1 MIDRTK
7 PGIKILPKSLHYDL
21 QYIFSYFG
29 QDEQYK
35 KLHEE
40 IEEFQNA
47 TDPENYIEELSDIAV
62 VILQFVLSDSKVQKM
77 VYEKIKRT
85 VTRIREGYPG
95 YNLAEIYKMQSK
107 NQNKIN

>member
-21 QYIFSYFG
+21 QYIFCYFG

-62 VILQFVLSDSKVQKM
+62 VILQFVLSDVKVQKM

-95 YNLAEIYKMQSK
+95 YNPGETYRRGI
-107 NQNKIN
+107 QNEH